1 LCKGAAAN
9 LTALFRD
16 KLEVELVVKFP
27 KPSYVPK
34 LGGKS
39 ATAVPQE
46 LSVLPSTSTSS
57 FPSVKKE

>member
-1 LCKGAAAN
+1 L
-9 LTALFRD
+9 RE
-16 KLEVELVVKFP
+16 KLEVEFVVKFP
-27 KPSYVPK
+27 NPSYVPK